1 MLFCVG
7 LYDLSSSFHTLYC
20 NLSYTALLLAAVEGN
35 SEAVEVLL
43 RNGADIYVQDK
54 DDKSVLYW
62 AAAQNHQSVIRVC
75 SSCEEYLGKTE
86 IQNSI
91 QISLL
96 QALRNI
102 LNSQVLLQDPRTFK
116 LFDVCDRGNNSPLHV
131 AAKKGYL
138 SIVLDLIKVHNC
150 CFSIKIH

>member
-62 AAAQNHQSVIRVC
+62 AAAQNHQNVIKVC
-75 SSCEEYLGKTE
+75 NSYEEYNGKIKNKNL
-86 IQNSI
+86 IQ
-91 QISLL
+91 
-96 QALRNI
+96 
-102 LNSQVLLQDPRTFK
+102 F
-116 LFDVCDRGNNSPLHV
+116 
-131 AAKKGYL
+131 
-138 SIVLDLIKVHNC
+138 IV
-150 CFSIKIH
+150 